1 MCVPKMDVVA
11 EACLAQIFIDSNT
24 TCTYSSYSLV
34 IVQVYVIESFV
45 VIDIVECSTNRDW
58 SSLCI

>member
-1 MCVPKMDVVA
+1 MDVVA
-11 EACLAQIFIDSNT
+11 EACLAQIIIDSNT
-24 TCTYSSYSLV
+24 ICTYSSYSLV